1 MVVRRSIAVPLE
13 RVQEALMLLICPV
26 AGLCFR
32 WAVTFFLEL
41 RQFNMELFNLDTR
54 RQERRREIRR
64 AHMSAMEPSGEGAR
78 ELTTITHARTHI
90 QAGQGN

>member
-54 RQERRREIRR
+54 TTTGTQTRDKESVYEWRWSHQERE
-64 AHMSAMEPSGEGAR
+64 GES
-78 ELTTITHARTHI
+78 
-90 QAGQGN
+90 